1 MTKRISV
8 VLSQFHQSNPANR
21 ALEEDLVVELLLEHN
36 VEVTLVPHLASLQP
50 GDTGSLCLEGIK
62 GEMIMLSWLDSVEA
76 RELLSEMKIQGRVGR
91 TLLGSD
97 SKAAESASGFVDHVA
112 RTIYYIDLRLRESA
126 APYCQEIKRIRDEAA
141 VRIFELNVVGE
152 MSRNDHVERQQA
164 GDRASSSAAQE
175 KSGVTPIS
183 RDKTELPPPRRADNE
198 DDNSRIDR
206 CGHAAE
212 QPLSEEETLDALVD
226 ELDEMDI

>member
-1 MTKRISV
+1 MTQRISV
-8 VLSQFHQSNPANR
+8 VLSQFPQANPANR

-36 VEVTLVPHLASLQP
+36 IEVTLVPHLASLQP
-50 GDTGSLCLEGIK
+50 GDTGTLCLEGIK
-62 GEMIMLSWLDSVEA
+62 GEMIVLSWLDSVEA
-76 RELLSEMKIQGRVGR
+76 RELLSKMKIQGRVGR
-91 TLLGSD
+91 TLLASD
-97 SKAAESASGFVDHVA
+97 SKTTESPSGFADHVA

-141 VRIFELNVVGE
+141 VRTFELNVVGE
-152 MSRNDHVERQQA
+152 MTRNDHVEQQRT
-164 GDRASSSAAQE
+164 GDRASSSAAPE
-175 KSGVTPIS
+175 RSEVTPIP
-183 RDKTELPPPRRADNE
+183 RDKPEPSPPRRADTE
-198 DDNSRIDR
+198 DDNSPIDR